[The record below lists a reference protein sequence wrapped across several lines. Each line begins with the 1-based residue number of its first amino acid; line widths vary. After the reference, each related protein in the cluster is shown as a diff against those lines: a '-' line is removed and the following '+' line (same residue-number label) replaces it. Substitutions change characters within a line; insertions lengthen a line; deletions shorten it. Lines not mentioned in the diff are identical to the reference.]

1 MKPKG
6 APMTDTDLTA
16 RQAQLTARLAEL
28 DHRLHGIKAE
38 LLAHHDP
45 DWEEMATE
53 REQDE
58 VLEALG
64 DGGKA
69 EIRQIRAALVRIAQ
83 GTYGDCVRCGG
94 TIAPARLDLLPATP
108 VCATCAR

>member
-1 MKPKG
+1 M
-6 APMTDTDLTA
+6 ADTDLTA
-16 RQAQLTARLAEL
+16 RRDQLMTRLAEL
-28 DHRLHGIKAE
+28 DHRLHGIAAE

-69 EIRQIRAALVRIAQ
+69 EIRQIQAALARIAQ
-83 GTYGDCVRCGG
+83 GSYGDCVRCGAD
-94 TIAPARLDLLPATP
+94 IAPARLDLLPATP
-108 VCATCAR
+108 FCAACAP